1 MRGLTQVAAQDLASE
16 GITVNAFAPDMVQ
29 TPMMESI
36 AVATAEEAGKPEAW
50 GSGTIYKSDCFGQS
64 FTTRRC
70 FKCSELL
77 SW

>member
-16 GITVNAFAPDMVQ
+16 GITVNAFAPGIVQ

-36 AVATAEEAGKPEAW
+36 AVATAEEAGKPKHGAGNNLQVRLLW
-50 GSGTIYKSDCFGQS
+50 QS
-64 FTTRRC
+64 FSTRRC